1 MGGWRSADNCGW
13 QVRREQAAAVPRTRG
28 RWSGPDIAVM
38 VVAFIVHWELGLAF
52 LGLKLWQQASGHQ
65 GSVFAFAREKWEGL
79 VETTRGVFAGAG
91 TVGGLG
97 GLSGLGA
104 RSSGNS
110 AFDAWRRAELDRIE
124 AERAKLRAAERD
136 FTAYREELLRAKDN
150 EDFERF
156 MRWRE
161 ENAGK

>member
-13 QVRREQAAAVPRTRG
+13 QVRRDQATAVPRTRG
-28 RWSGPDIAVM
+28 RWSAPDIAVM
-38 VVAFIVHWELGLAF
+38 VVAFVVHWEFGLAF

-79 VETTRGVFAGAG
+79 VESARGF
-91 TVGGLG
+91 LG
-97 GLSGLGA
+97 GSGATAGFGTH
-104 RSSGNS
+104 SSGNS
-110 AFDAWRRAELDRIE
+110 AFDSWRRAELDRIE
-124 AERAKLRAAERD
+124 AERAKLRTAERD
-136 FTAYREELLRAKDN
+136 FAAYREELLRAKDN

-161 ENAGK
+161 TNAGK